1 MRNFAEQ
8 AMVAV
13 AMAFSV
19 LSGGIDLS
27 VGSVFAMANFLA
39 LYLYLILGLPLP
51 VMIVLVIVFGAL
63 MGAINGGLIAYGKTR
78 PFLTTLVVL
87 IILRATYNKTTAAFT
102 DQLANIDSGSF
113 VWDFMGSGKILGV
126 PTNMVALIVLAIAT
140 HFFLTRVKPG
150 VHIMAVGS
158 SRKAARHAGVNVKR
172 ALFSAYVISGSISAL
187 AGVFYAAR
195 QNSSGTDTGVGWEI
209 NALAAVV
216 LGGISLAGG
225 RGTIARAVMGSAI
238 IFMLISGL
246 VRTGASGNLTTAVIG
261 IVLLAAVGFNVKWV
275 KNKGKVLQ
283 KVYVTPSWVDFE
295 PPPSI
300 ARDGGT
306 VFAENDR
313 LKNAEAIALNKIEG
327 PEDVILDRQDNLYT
341 VNRNGSIIRFLAP
354 DYTVR
359 EEFARIGGR
368 PLGLAFDK
376 DQNLLVCIAGMG
388 VYGVRPDR
396 SVFKVTDRTTRTRTR
411 LKDDSRL
418 YLADDLD
425 VAPDGKIYFS
435 EASTRYELTDWALD
449 GFEGRG
455 NGRLVC
461 HDPKT
466 GVTKTILK
474 NLTFPNGVCISHDGK
489 SVLWASTWLCQ
500 INRYW
505 IEGPKAGTS
514 ELLDRQSAGL
524 LRQHQP
530 RLGRQVLAG
539 FRRTPLARLRPRDEK
554 PELPHAHGQADP
566 ARRMAV
572 SRNQLRLRDQVRR
585 QRRGHGI
592 AVGSGRPVA
601 SDHHFGSRAQGLPLY
616 RRSREQPNRPHSP
629 ARRGPDLG
637 SSQVLLGSGTKP
649 CPLSATSST
658 ACSFPNRE
666 IHVIPVLDGAF
677 SPNQRLDRARQL
689 GARSSD
695 RMTLRLG
702 PDGALY
708 VSTEHRILRC
718 SGADFEGRKVFAEL
732 GRSGRRPCLDEGRP
746 AARLR
751 LEAGARRAF
760 AIGRAAKPGSKSAG
774 GETDCLSAIRN
785 GRA

>member
-1 MRNFAEQ
+1 MKSLQRLWHRNSPQLFLGELLEKRWMEPIIPFTLTIAVFLVFALTIPRYLSARSLQELMLNFAEQ
-8 AMVAV
+8 GMVAI

-39 LYLYLILGLPLP
+39 LYFYLILGLPLP
-51 VMIVLVIVFGAL
+51 VMIVLVIAFGAL
-63 MGAINGGLIAYGKTR
+63 MGAINGGMIAYGKTR

-87 IILRATYNKTTAAFT
+87 IIVRAAYNKATAAFT
-102 DQLANIDSGSF
+102 DQLASINSDSS
-113 VWDFMGSGKILGV
+113 VWDFIGGGKILGV
-126 PTNMVALIVLAIAT
+126 PTNMVALIVLAVAT

-187 AGVFYAAR
+187 AGIFYAAR

-225 RGTIARAVMGSAI
+225 RGTIARAIMGAAI

-246 VRTGASGNLTTAVIG
+246 VRMGVSGNLTTAIIG
-261 IVLLAAVGFNVKWV
+261 IILLVAVGFNVKWV

-283 KVYVTPSWVDFE
+283 KVYVTPSWVDFA

-300 ARDGGT
+300 ARDSGT

-313 LKNAEAIALNKIEG
+313 LKNAEPIALNKIEG
-327 PEDVILDRQDNLYT
+327 PEDVILDRGDNLYT

-354 DYTVR
+354 DYAAR

-368 PLGLAFDK
+368 PLGLAFDR

-388 VYGVRPDR
+388 VYGVKPIRT
-396 SVFKVTDRTTRTRTR
+396 VFKVTDRTNRTRTR

-455 NGRLVC
+455 NGRLIC

-466 GVTKTILK
+466 GVTRTTSSRISRF
-474 NLTFPNGVCISHDGK
+474 LTAFASPTMDR

-500 INRYW
+500 VNRYW
-505 IEGPKAGTS
+505 IAGPKAGTN
-514 ELLDRQSAGL
+514 ELLIDNLPGYCDNINRASDGKYWLAFVGL
-524 LRQHQP
+524 RSP
-530 RLGRQVLAG
+530 VYDLAMRNPS
-539 FRRTPLARLRPRDEK
+539 FRTRMVKQIPPDEWLCPGINYGCVIK
-554 PELPHAHGQADP
+554 FDDDGV
-566 ARRMAV
+566 V
-572 SRNQLRLRDQVRR
+572 SEFF
-585 QRRGHGI
+585 
-592 AVGSGRPVA
+592 VGSGRSFA
-601 SDHHFGSRAQGLPLY
+601 SDHHFRARAQGLSLH
-616 RRSREQPNRPHSP
+616 RRPREQPHRPHSACRTP
-629 ARRGPDLG
+629 TRLGRRTSPIGEPPN
-637 SSQVLLGSGTKP
+637 P
-649 CPLSATSST
+649 CP
-658 ACSFPNRE
+658 FVGD
-666 IHVIPVLDGAF
+666 I
-677 SPNQRLDRARQL
+677 LDRVLFPEPRDS
-689 GARSSD
+689 RHP
-695 RMTLRLG
+695 R
-702 PDGALY
+702 P
-708 VSTEHRILRC
+708 
-718 SGADFEGRKVFAEL
+718 
-732 GRSGRRPCLDEGRP
+732 RRRFLAKP
-746 AARLR
+746 AARPGAATWR
-751 LEAGARRAF
+751 RDREAG
-760 AIGRAAKPGSKSAG
+760 
-774 GETDCLSAIRN
+774 
-785 GRA
+785 